1 MKIYVTKA
9 QYVKEVDNTGL
20 CNSDATIVIDE
31 DGNAFAEEHGCVAI
45 LSADRLRK
53 LSSDIYICIDITP
66 NLAKSI
72 LNNEALATK
81 LYTRLLTFHHFGKSD
96 IAPLLSVTKEQ
107 AREVIEHLMNAGYVT
122 RGRSMFHLTD
132 SGKKYMTDFTIKKEK
147 VDVSEGEKTKAKP
160 TARPTT
166 AESANKKAKRPSK

>member
-20 CNSDATIVIDE
+20 CDSDATIVIDE
-31 DGNAFAEEHGCVAI
+31 DGNAFSEEHGCVAV

-53 LSSDIYICIDITP
+53 LSSDVYICIDITP

-72 LNNEALATK
+72 LNNESLAAK
-81 LYTRLLTFHHFGKSD
+81 LYSRLLTFHHFGKSD

-132 SGKKYMTDFTIKKEK
+132 SGKKYMTDCIAKKEK
-147 VDVSEGEKTKAKP
+147 MDVNIAETTKAKP
-160 TARPTT
+160 TAKAT